1 MERKSK
7 RDEDA
12 EDDGA
17 ADDDEGDT
25 DDEEEEGGSGT
36 SAGFDADKAKKQE
49 PKNAKQKVARV
60 RHNVC
65 R

>member
-12 EDDGA
+12 EADGA
-17 ADDDEGDT
+17 ADDDESDA
-25 DDEEEEGGSGT
+25 DDEEEEGGT

-49 PKNAKQKVARV
+49 AKNAKQKVASV
-60 RHNVC
+60 TFFVSV
-65 R
+65 

>member
-17 ADDDEGDT
+17 ADDDESDA
-25 DDEEEEGGSGT
+25 DDEEEEGGT

-49 PKNAKQKVARV
+49 AKNAKQKVARV